1 MKDMTSPSIFT
12 CQMSKKGIHYS
23 SIQGHLLYS
32 HTSPSPVKLNR
43 VKMNRNSLGLNLKQ
57 KVVWNTLLCLKT
69 SSDLQFLMCF
79 IAKIEKALRGGDRF
93 GGEEIDL
100 EGRRFGGEEIDL
112 GGPQASNHI
121 E

>member
-1 MKDMTSPSIFT
+1 MQKLLET
-12 CQMSKKGIHYS
+12 CKKC
-23 SIQGHLLYS
+23 QGSLELILY
-32 HTSPSPVKLNR
+32 
-43 VKMNRNSLGLNLKQ
+43 
-57 KVVWNTLLCLKT
+57 
-69 SSDLQFLMCF
+69 LMCF